1 MLGSLFL
8 FEVGNSSRTKPNIK
22 KQMEISRGDAAG
34 LHRAALGC
42 TGKER
47 GSFYL
52 DMTPVTGLMNWSLAD
67 LFRS

>member
-1 MLGSLFL
+1 
-8 FEVGNSSRTKPNIK
+8 
-22 KQMEISRGDAAG
+22 MEISRGDAAG